1 MAVAISRAPLRAA
14 PEISRPCLRLSQEL
28 CPFDRAVDW
37 AMMRVMPEPRR
48 RVKQIDQFNTVDQS
62 RESQLNAA
70 LELMH
75 FGFRRFI
82 QTPDRILA
90 RYRFGRLHHRVLY
103 FVARNPGLSV
113 GELLRILGITKQALH
128 RPLRDLTEGGWV
140 EARPAPHSRRMK
152 LLTLSRK
159 GMRLE
164 TQLSGDQRARFDRVF
179 RAVGPAAERAWREV
193 MRRVAEP

>member
-1 MAVAISRAPLRAA
+1 MA
-14 PEISRPCLRLSQEL
+14 Q
-28 CPFDRAVDW
+28 
-37 AMMRVMPEPRR
+37 RR
-48 RVKQIDQFNTVDQS
+48 SRVKSVDQFKPVDQS
-62 RESQLNAA
+62 RESQLNGA

-103 FVARNPGLSV
+103 FVGRNPGLSV

-128 RPLRDLTEGGWV
+128 RPLRDLSDGGWV

-164 TQLSGDQRARFDRVF
+164 TQLSGDQRVRFDRVF
-179 RAVGPAAERAWREV
+179 RAVGPAAEKAWREV